1 LNKPSLKILVVDDNR
16 SAADALA
23 RVLRKRG
30 DLVEALYDGR
40 SAIELIGQR
49 DIDVILTD
57 LKMAPVDGLQV
68 LRAARA
74 KKPPIET
81 IVFTAFGAVDIAVT
95 AMRLGAR
102 DFLTK
107 PVTVEQ
113 VNNRL
118 DQLRGGDGSG
128 STPQLPFIA
137 EAPASKALLERLR
150 RAAGVPS
157 AVWIQ
162 GEIGS
167 GREFAARTLHDFG
180 SDSEG
185 EFHIRDLRTAGT
197 WPESGTVLLPNVDD
211 LPDELQQSLHRSLQH
226 VPSGL
231 RLIATARRDGRQ
243 QVTEGTLRAELYY
256 ALAVVVIEVPPLRQ
270 RREDVLPL
278 FEHSL
283 SAYAM
288 RYRRDAPE
296 TTQDFANR
304 LQRHSWPG
312 NVRELLNLAER
323 TVVMGGDLSGVDEVV
338 ETSSDGIPTL
348 EPGFS
353 LSRWMEAMERKI
365 LVEALR
371 ACDGDRAAAG
381 RLLGVERNTLRYKLN
396 KYGLLDN

>member
-1 LNKPSLKILVVDDNR
+1 MSKPSLNILVVDDNR

-30 DLVEALYDGR
+30 DRVEALYDGR
-40 SAIELIGQR
+40 SAIELIGEQ

-74 KKPPIET
+74 KRPPIET

-113 VNNRL
+113 VQSRL
-118 DQLRGGDGSG
+118 DQLRGTDNA
-128 STPQLPFIA
+128 TPELPFIA
-137 EAPASKALLERLR
+137 KSPASLALLDRLQ

-157 AVWIQ
+157 PVWIQ

-167 GREFAARTLHDFG
+167 GREFAARTLHQFSKLSAAD
-180 SDSEG
+180 
-185 EFHIRDLRTAGT
+185 FHIRDLGSAGA
-197 WPESGTVLLPNVDD
+197 WPETGTVLLPNVDD
-211 LPDELQQSLHRSLQH
+211 LPDDLQQTLHRSLQY
-226 VPSGL
+226 VPPAV
-231 RLIATARRDGRQ
+231 RIIATARRDGRQ
-243 QVTEGTLRAELYY
+243 QVAEGTLRAELYY
-256 ALAVVVIEVPPLRQ
+256 SLAVVVIEVPPLRQ

-278 FEHSL
+278 FEQGL
-283 SAYAM
+283 AAYAV
-288 RYRRDAPE
+288 RYRREAPE
-296 TTQDFANR
+296 TTSEFAHR
-304 LQRHSWPG
+304 LQKHSWPG

-323 TVVMGGDLSGVDEVV
+323 TAVMGGDLASVDELV
-338 ETSSDGIPTL
+338 ETSADGIPTL
-348 EPGFS
+348 NTGFS
-353 LSRWMEAMERKI
+353 LSKWMENMERKI

-371 ACDGDRAAAG
+371 VCDGDRAAAG

-396 KYGLLDN
+396 KYGLLDS